1 MSKNKRKNVVELTV
15 KPEKDAEV
23 EIDVNAALE
32 DLGLTTERT
41 DDATLLNKLGASI
54 GYNSCSYNKP
64 TQGRG

>member
-1 MSKNKRKNVVELTV
+1 MSKNKRKNVVELTI

-41 DDATLLNKLGASI
+41 DDATLELLRN
-54 GYNSCSYNKP
+54 
-64 TQGRG
+64 